1 MERGS
6 IRTFENFECRKAC
19 RDLRMFVAQA
29 LFKALPK
36 DERYRSIARDSR
48 CETLEH
54 MITANDEQP
63 ISNDLLAQGRIIT
76 AKAVALLDGYIFYL
90 RKAAGAHPPL
100 EGGSSR

>member
-36 DERYRSIARDSR
+36 DERYRSIA
-48 CETLEH
+48 LEKLDH
-54 MITANDEQP
+54 MITANDEEP
-63 ISNDLLAQGRIIT
+63 ISNDLLAQGRVMT

-90 RKAAGAHPPL
+90 RKAAGSHTPL
-100 EGGSSR
+100 ESGSSQ

>member
-1 MERGS
+1 MERES

-19 RDLRMFVAQA
+19 RDFRMFVARA

-36 DERYRSIARDSR
+36 NERYRSIAL
-48 CETLEH
+48 ETLDH
-54 MITANDEQP
+54 MITANDEEP

-90 RKAAGAHPPL
+90 RKAAGAHTPL

>member
-1 MERGS
+1 
-6 IRTFENFECRKAC
+6 
-19 RDLRMFVAQA
+19 MFVARA

-36 DERYRSIARDSR
+36 NERYRSIAL
-48 CETLEH
+48 ETLDH
-54 MITANDEQP
+54 MITASDEEP

-90 RKAAGAHPPL
+90 RKAAGSHTPL